1 MSTEDLERTRD
12 DLVRLLQERR
22 FSNGE
27 EQDRKRIL
35 REKMALEPA
44 RYFGRTVSN
53 ADVGE
58 PGCTRWSSWFRLRI
72 SGGCP

>member
-1 MSTEDLERTRD
+1 MVRRT
-12 DLVRLLQERR
+12 QERR
-22 FSNGE
+22 FTEGE

-35 REKMALEPA
+35 RERMALEPA
-44 RYFGRTVSN
+44 KYFGRSVWN
-53 ADVGE
+53 AEVGE